1 MLKIYQKTIIELT
14 MKVNQ
19 SINNIHASALL
30 YPIEL
35 HNIVTTDNGEGG
47 TTTEF
52 ELAKTV
58 YAGIVDK
65 QYSKRLADDQINY
78 TKASIFYVRYDTS
91 INYNQII
98 VHSNVQYIIH
108 SIVNIANRDE
118 FYEILAYTK
127 NENG

>member
-1 MLKIYQKTIIELT
+1 

-19 SINNIHASALL
+19 SINNIHASSLL

-47 TTTEF
+47 TTTEL
-52 ELAKTV
+52 ELDKTV

-98 VHSNVQYIIH
+98 VHSNIQYIIH
-108 SIVNIANRDE
+108 SIVNIRNRDE

>member
-1 MLKIYQKTIIELT
+1 

-19 SINNIHASALL
+19 SINNIHASSLL
-30 YPIEL
+30 YPIKLYDIISTE
-35 HNIVTTDNGEGG
+35 DGEGG
-47 TTTEF
+47 RTTELEEF
-52 ELAKTV
+52 KTV

-78 TKASIFYVRYDTS
+78 TKVAIFYVRYDTS